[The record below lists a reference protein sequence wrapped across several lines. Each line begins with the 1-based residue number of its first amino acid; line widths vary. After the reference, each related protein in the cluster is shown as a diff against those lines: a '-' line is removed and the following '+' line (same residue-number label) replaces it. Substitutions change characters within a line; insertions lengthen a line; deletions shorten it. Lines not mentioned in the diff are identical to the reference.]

1 MKTKIELLELLL
13 KELQTVRFCDYK
25 GLCYLLSNTIDDF
38 DEYLEIKKHLIENEP
53 GLFTVLKLSNM
64 WHYLINANNAY
75 YYTPGAV
82 KPRINYLKY
91 LIKKEHAKQ
100 RRN

>member
-13 KELQTVRFCDYK
+13 KELQTVRFSYYK
-25 GLCYLLSNTIDDF
+25 GLCSLSFNTVDGF
-38 DEYLEIKKHLIENEP
+38 DEYLEIKKHLRENKP